1 VATADEIRA
10 DIAAVRDQRLALVK
24 GERVKE
30 VWRDGRRLTFSE
42 ITLDGIGKVLTAL
55 NQELAEALADED
67 GTPRRRAIGIRY
79 SN

>member
-42 ITLDGIGKVLTAL
+42 ITLDGIAKVLAAL
-55 NQELAEALADED
+55 GEELADAIALED
-67 GTPRRRAIGIRY
+67 GSSRRRAIGIRY

>member
-1 VATADEIRA
+1 MATAEEIRA
-10 DIAAVRDQRLALVK
+10 DIVAVRAERLSLIK

-42 ITLDGIGKVLTAL
+42 ISLDGIAKVLAAL
-55 NQELAEALADED
+55 KQELADAVADED
-67 GTPRRRAIGIRY
+67 GGTRRRAIGIRY

>member
-1 VATADEIRA
+1 MAKPDDIRA
-10 DIAAVRDQRLALVK
+10 DIDAVRAQRLALVN

-42 ITLDGIGKVLTAL
+42 ITLDGIAKVLTAL
-55 NQELAEALADED
+55 NQELAEALADDD

>member
-1 VATADEIRA
+1 MATAEEIRA
-10 DIAAVRDQRLALVK
+10 DIAAVRAERLSLIR

-42 ITLDGIGKVLTAL
+42 ITLDGISKVLTAL
-55 NQELAEALADED
+55 NQELADVLADD
-67 GTPRRRAIGIRY
+67 GGSPRRRAIGIRY

>member
-1 VATADEIRA
+1 MAKPDDIRA
-10 DIAAVRDQRLALVK
+10 DIEAVRAQRLALVN

-42 ITLDGIGKVLTAL
+42 ITLDGIAKVLTAL
-55 NQELAEALADED
+55 NQELAEALADDD

>member
-1 VATADEIRA
+1 MATAEEIRA
-10 DIAAVRDQRLALVK
+10 DIATVRAERLSLIR

-42 ITLDGIGKVLTAL
+42 ITLDGIAKVLSAL
-55 NQELAEALADED
+55 NQELADVIADED
-67 GTPRRRAIGIRY
+67 GAPRRRAIGIRY

>member
-1 VATADEIRA
+1 MATAEEIRA
-10 DIAAVRDQRLALVK
+10 DIAAVRAERLSLIK

-42 ITLDGIGKVLTAL
+42 ITLDGIGKVLAAL
-55 NQELAEALADED
+55 NQELADAIADAD